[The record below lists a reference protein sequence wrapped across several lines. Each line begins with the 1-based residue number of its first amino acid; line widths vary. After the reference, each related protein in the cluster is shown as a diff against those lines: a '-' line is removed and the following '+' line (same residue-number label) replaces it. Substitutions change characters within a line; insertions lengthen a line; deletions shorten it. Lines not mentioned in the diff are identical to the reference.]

1 MVATHRRKGT
11 WSRKIQRVIALTEF
25 AKAKY
30 SEAGFDPSRIAV
42 KPNFMADPID
52 GDALGAHDEGALFV
66 GRISRE
72 KGVEIAVEAWR
83 QQGLPLRIAGDG
95 PLFEQLRSAVLP
107 STVELLGRQ
116 TKEQVF
122 EAMKRAQFLVMPSV
136 WYEGFPMVI
145 VEAFA
150 HGLPVV
156 CSRLGGMA
164 EVVEDGVTGL
174 HFEPGDAADLA
185 DKVAQLSADPERC
198 RAMGRAARARFTSE
212 YGEAQNIRY
221 LERIYQDAAA
231 AL

>member
-1 MVATHRRKGT
+1 MCIRD
-11 WSRKIQRVIALTEF
+11 S
-25 AKAKY
+25 
-30 SEAGFDPSRIAV
+30 FD
-42 KPNFMADPID
+42 
-52 GDALGAHDEGALFV
+52 
-66 GRISRE
+66 
-72 KGVEIAVEAWR
+72 
-83 QQGLPLRIAGDG
+83 
-95 PLFEQLRSAVLP
+95 
-107 STVELLGRQ
+107 
-116 TKEQVF
+116 
-122 EAMKRAQFLVMPSV
+122 AMKRAQFLVMPSV
-136 WYEGFPMVI
+136 CFEGFPLVL

-198 RAMGRAARARFTSE
+198 RAMGRAARDRFTSE
-212 YGEAQNIRY
+212 YEESQNIRY